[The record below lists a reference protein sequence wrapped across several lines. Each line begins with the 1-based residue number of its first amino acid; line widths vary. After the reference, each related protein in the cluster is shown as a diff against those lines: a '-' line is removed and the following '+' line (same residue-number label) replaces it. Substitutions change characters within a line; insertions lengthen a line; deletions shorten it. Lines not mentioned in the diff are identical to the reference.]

1 MYASLFKGT
10 MCSEA
15 ILRPVCGKKAV
26 YAVGM
31 LADLEISYSW
41 GWAGNCQLVQLL

>member
-1 MYASLFKGT
+1 

-15 ILRPVCGKKAV
+15 ILRPVCGKKAA

-41 GWAGNCQLVQLL
+41 RWADNCQLVQLL